1 MPGTTDKPMK
11 KQNFSRKR
19 QAILA
24 AIQSTNCHPTAE
36 WVYQKLKPEFPNLSL
51 GTVYRNIAQF
61 KEDGLIIG
69 VGVVN
74 GHERFDATTIPHGH
88 FICNHCG
95 CVMDIMEDL
104 VSPETVA
111 AVAEMTGAQVESH
124 ELTFYGC
131 CPNCRLDRH

>member
-1 MPGTTDKPMK
+1 MAEMIEKPRK
-11 KQNFSRKR
+11 KYNFSKKR

-24 AIQSTNCHPTAE
+24 AIQSTDCHPSAE

-74 GHERFDATTIPHGH
+74 GHERFDATTTPHGH

-95 CVMDIMEDL
+95 CVMDIMDDL
-104 VSPETVA
+104 VSPEAVSA
-111 AVAEMTGAQVESH
+111 AAKMTGAQIESH
-124 ELTFYGC
+124 DLTFYGR